1 MAQGLSFWDWYARV
15 NDDLRHHLIER
26 GWHGQQTRDDTF
38 QRDVAAMSSI
48 EADQYRDRTAEA
60 GTQNP
65 KLPDA
70 LQGIAG
76 DESDTENVKD
86 VMKHFYGQRTTA
98 STAESQERSLTEY
111 YRDRIQDR

>member
-1 MAQGLSFWDWYARV
+1 MARAADPRRYLPARC
-15 NDDLRHHLIER
+15 R
-26 GWHGQQTRDDTF
+26 GNVF
-38 QRDVAAMSSI
+38 I